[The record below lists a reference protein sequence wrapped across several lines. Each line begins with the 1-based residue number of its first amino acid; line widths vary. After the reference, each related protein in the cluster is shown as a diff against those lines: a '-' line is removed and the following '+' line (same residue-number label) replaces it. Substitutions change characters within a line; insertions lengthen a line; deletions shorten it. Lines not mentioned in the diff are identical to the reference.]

1 MCCVQ
6 PGEPFWK
13 LYELYHIHDIEFDGV
28 YLLALLRQAPKAIA
42 LFLVVAFGSCLDVA
56 AIQADTPGQLDY
68 NHELQTV
75 GEFCTAAACLFE
87 LKALSLV
94 AATHAIDWLSGCT

>member
-1 MCCVQ
+1 MSVQ

-13 LYELYHIHDIEFDGV
+13 LYELYHIKDIEFDGV
-28 YLLALLRQAPKAIA
+28 YLAGLLRQAPKAIA

-56 AIQADTPGQLDY
+56 AIQADTPGQLDF

-75 GEFCTAAACLFE
+75 GEPLAAWPCHMCSCIAVFCMAFGSSWT
-87 LKALSLV
+87 
-94 AATHAIDWLSGCT
+94 

>member
-1 MCCVQ
+1 M
-6 PGEPFWK
+6 
-13 LYELYHIHDIEFDGV
+13 
-28 YLLALLRQAPKAIA
+28 A

-75 GEFCTAAACLFE
+75 GEPYCVLVLQANSSQQHDALGAADTEQVIEHAGM
-87 LKALSLV
+87 
-94 AATHAIDWLSGCT
+94 AAESDQMSPG

>member
-1 MCCVQ
+1 M
-6 PGEPFWK
+6 
-13 LYELYHIHDIEFDGV
+13 
-28 YLLALLRQAPKAIA
+28 A

-75 GEFCTAAACLFE
+75 GEPCCVLV
-87 LKALSLV
+87 LWSLRLSLC
-94 AATHAIDWLSGCT
+94 AADTDQVIGYAAMAAETDHMTTK